1 MFGYPPFWIAILT
14 YLTPFSLKSAYF
26 SDSAYF
32 LYDKKNMLDHN
43 NLFQLKPIFR
53 ALFRNHDQTKEP
65 GYEFITDLSVT
76 LE

>member
-1 MFGYPPFWIAILT
+1 MI
-14 YLTPFSLKSAYF
+14 
-26 SDSAYF
+26 
-32 LYDKKNMLDHN
+32 KKNMLDHN